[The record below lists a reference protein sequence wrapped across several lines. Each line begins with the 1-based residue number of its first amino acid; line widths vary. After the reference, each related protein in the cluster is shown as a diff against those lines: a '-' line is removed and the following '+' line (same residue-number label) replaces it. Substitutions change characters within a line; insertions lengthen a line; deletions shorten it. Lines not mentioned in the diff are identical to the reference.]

1 MNVPLD
7 IVPQGRDEPTIL
19 VNIESDDPTR
29 GDVAGWRGLARVM
42 AKKVGGRVVYA
53 DDKLLRSTFP
63 DAPEDTSYDALL
75 AQFLKPYNPPEYVF
89 GHRCSEALKLVGQ
102 DYGDAFAVTQI
113 NESIAR
119 DMLGEHELVA
129 HHLTPE
135 MMAEEGSLFDA
146 QHPNIKTPIISVMLV
161 DPNDDHVG
169 RFAKKITRVMEHYPE
184 ATIYLC
190 ASRRTVGE
198 NYDALFDAIKTQLR
212 KEGLEDQI
220 DLLGYKFDREAPYNP
235 YKGLIARSQHI
246 VVWGNS
252 QSMVSE
258 ALYGGKTV
266 YLHRG
271 SRCTE
276 LEKQGY
282 TLSFNALSKNEAPI
296 YKEFEPVNL
305 TERIAEALL
314 ERRQGDDKQNKKSL
328 KGSLNIENEDWLEIL
343 DRIRM
348 NFHRAEDLPK
358 SYKDNPEF
366 ARLALQIRGFAIQY
380 FPKFKG
386 QAEFAQIAVK
396 QNHEVYH
403 LLDQAAKDDAET
415 AYHAVQRSWKIIK
428 ELSLEL
434 RGNDEIAY
442 EAINQSGSAI
452 FILDA
457 KYLKDKKAILL
468 SMEHDDGALEH
479 IDKNLFKDRDFVKAL
494 VSVNWCT
501 MRYLHEHYPD
511 YIEDAEIADVG
522 AQSSPYA
529 LEFISPVFT
538 DDEAFMRDAITA
550 HAEAYKFASDR
561 LKADENLA
569 LLALKGQPY
578 LYNEVVPTLKHE
590 QKFVRK
596 ALGING
602 QIYNYLSGELQQ
614 QRETAVLA
622 VRNGMAYPLKRLHD
636 VFYDDV
642 EMVIEIVKHHEVD
655 SYDLGEKARNNLEI
669 MMKCVVDEPLC
680 ISDAGPDV
688 IQNKGFVMTAL
699 GASWNCIEH
708 VPKSLLKDRDVAM
721 AAVKSGGRALQY
733 VDLQFLHDKELV
745 MVAVENDPAAYLCLI
760 RAAAQA
766 ADDAAKCG
774 AVMSSLKKLWQG
786 ANDNVSQ
793 LVLHLDHDVA
803 LAVLKNDISL
813 LSHMET
819 LQQDPEF
826 IKKVCRLDPDARAYL
841 DESITCGGGI
851 MRL

>member
-1 MNVPLD
+1 MNVPLN

-63 DAPEDTSYDALL
+63 DAPEDTSYEALL
-75 AQFLKPYNPPEYVF
+75 ARFLKPYNPPEYVF

-135 MMAEEGSLFDA
+135 MMTEEGALFDA

-161 DPNDDHVG
+161 DPYDDYVG

-184 ATIYLC
+184 ASVYLC
-190 ASRRTVGE
+190 ASRRTKAE
-198 NYDALFDAIKTQLR
+198 NYDALFDAIKTQLS

-220 DLLGYKFDREAPYNP
+220 DLLGYKFDRDAPYNP
-235 YKGLIARSQHI
+235 YKGLIARAQHI

-271 SRCTE
+271 SRCAE

-282 TLSFNALSKNEAPI
+282 TLSFNALSKNESPV

-305 TERIAEALL
+305 AERIAEALL
-314 ERRQGDDKQNKKSL
+314 ERRQCDDKQNKKSL
-328 KGSLNIENEDWLEIL
+328 KATLKIENEDWLEIL

-358 SYKDNPEF
+358 SYKNNPEF
-366 ARLALQIRGFAIQY
+366 VRLAVQIRGFAIQY

-386 QAEFAQIAVK
+386 LPEFTQIAVK
-396 QNHEVYH
+396 QNHEVFH

-415 AYHAVQRSWKIIK
+415 AYHAVKRSWKIIK
-428 ELSLEL
+428 VLSPKL
-434 RGNDEIAY
+434 RANDEIAY

-452 FILDA
+452 FALDA

-479 IDKNLFKDRDFVKAL
+479 IDKNLFKDRDFVKEL
-494 VSVNWCT
+494 VSVNWGT
-501 MRYLHEHYPD
+501 MRYLHEHYPN
-511 YIEDAEIADVG
+511 YIEDLEVAETA

-561 LKADENLA
+561 LKADANLA

-578 LYNEVVPTLKHE
+578 LYNEVVPTLKQD

-596 ALGING
+596 ALGISG
-602 QIYNYLSGELQQ
+602 QIYNYLSDELQQ
-614 QRETAVLA
+614 QREMAVLA
-622 VRNGMAYPLKRLHD
+622 VRNGMAYPLERLHD

-655 SYDLGEKARNNLEI
+655 SYNLGEKARNNLEI

-688 IQNKGFVMTAL
+688 INNKDFVITAL
-699 GASWNCIEH
+699 GAGWGCIEH
-708 VPKSLLKDRDVAM
+708 VPKALLKDRDVAM

-733 VDLQFLHDKELV
+733 IDLQFLHDKELV
-745 MVAVENDPAAYLCLI
+745 MIAVENDPAAYLCLV

-766 ADDAAKCG
+766 ADGAAKGG
-774 AVMSSLKKLWQG
+774 AVIASLKTLWKG
-786 ANDNVSQ
+786 ANDNDSP
-793 LVLHLDHDVA
+793 LGLHLDHDVA
-803 LAVLKNDISL
+803 LAALKSDISL
-813 LSHMET
+813 FSHMGA
-819 LQQDPEF
+819 LQQDPAF
-826 IKKVCRLDPDARAYL
+826 RQKVFNHNPDARAYL
-841 DESITCGGGI
+841 NGDIAYGGGV
-851 MRL
+851 MG